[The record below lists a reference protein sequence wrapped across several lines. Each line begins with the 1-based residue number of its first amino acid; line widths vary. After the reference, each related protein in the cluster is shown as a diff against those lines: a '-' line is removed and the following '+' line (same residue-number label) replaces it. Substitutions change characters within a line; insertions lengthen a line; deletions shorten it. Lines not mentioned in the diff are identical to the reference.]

1 MNKKCLSVTISLV
14 IKMIKAVFIDI
25 DDTLL
30 DFSKCAEYSMS
41 ESFKDFGLQFEKFMF
56 PVFEEINAGLWHR
69 LEKSEIT
76 KSDLYGK
83 RWFTVLGE
91 FGITNIDGYEFEKHF
106 QKHIS
111 ESAEKVDGAK
121 DLLAYLSSKYKIYA
135 ASNGPQEQQIKR
147 LKKAKLLEYFTDVF
161 TSELLGVQ
169 KPESAFFDNCFGNLD
184 NIRPEEAVLI
194 GDSLHA
200 DISGGIKYNMTTIWF
215 NKKNS
220 GKAEN
225 ILPDFTVNSL
235 TEIKNIL

>member
-1 MNKKCLSVTISLV
+1 MEV
-14 IKMIKAVFIDI
+14 IKAVFIDI

-30 DFSKCAEYSMS
+30 DFSKCAQYAMS
-41 ESFKDFGLQFEKFMF
+41 ESFKDFGLQFERFMF

-69 LEKSEIT
+69 LEKGEIT

-91 FGITNIDGYEFEKHF
+91 FGITHIDGHEFEKHF

-111 ESAEKVDGAK
+111 ESAEKVDGAEE
-121 DLLAYLSSKYKIYA
+121 LLAYLSSKYKIYA

-147 LKKAKLLEYFTDVF
+147 LKKANLLEFFTDVF

-169 KPESAFFDNCFGNLD
+169 KPDYAFFDACFGNLD
-184 NIRPEEAVLI
+184 NIKPDEAVLI

-215 NKKNS
+215 NKKNN
-220 GKAEN
+220 GKLSD
-225 ILPDFTVNSL
+225 IRPDFTVNSL
-235 TEIKNIL
+235 TEIINIL

>member
-1 MNKKCLSVTISLV
+1 
-14 IKMIKAVFIDI
+14 MIKAVFIDI

-30 DFSKCAEYSMS
+30 DFGKCAEYAMS
-41 ESFKDFGLQFEKFMF
+41 ESFKDFELQFEEFMF

-69 LEKSEIT
+69 LEKCEIT

-91 FGITNIDGYEFEKHF
+91 FGITHIDGYEFEKHF

-111 ESAEKVDGAK
+111 ESAEKVDGAE

-147 LKKAKLLEYFTDVF
+147 LQKANLLEYFTDIF

-169 KPESAFFDNCFGNLD
+169 KPESAFFDACFSKTENL
-184 NIRPEEAVLI
+184 RPEEAVLI

-200 DISGGIKYNMTTIWF
+200 DISGGIKYNMRTVWF
-215 NKKNS
+215 NKKNN
-220 GKAEN
+220 GNATD
-225 ILPDFTVNSL
+225 IRPDFTVNSL
-235 TEIKNIL
+235 IEIKNIL